1 MNHRCSVE
9 QESAVMA
16 GVGAYPRVSVGV
28 KFYAST
34 KFSRKTKNAPFF
46 LLAFCMT
53 WIIPNKK
60 QDFFQIASA

>member
-1 MNHRCSVE
+1 
-9 QESAVMA
+9 MA